1 MFIQFEDEF
10 RRYLPIYID
19 MLKEV
24 DAMEDTLEVLF
35 SE

>member
-10 RRYLPIYID
+10 RRYLPVYID

-24 DAMEDTLEVLF
+24 DAMDNTSEVLLF
-35 SE
+35 